1 MYFVIIEEIL
11 DIPLTVEVN
20 EPAPSSRI
28 NSSNLISPVVLDRS
42 SREYW
47 LHPPALLTKGGPRRG
62 HRAAEPAALFPI
74 VDDGM
79 AKTTS
84 PEFRASIQRAFG
96 RQKMAQD
103 LTTTM
108 MMTTATTTTTSSS
121 SMAPP
126 QSVYGP
132 SKKRKV
138 VPLSPLPP
146 PPPQSSSSRD
156 DSTHIGKNR
165 VYILYLSISINYVLM
180 ICTNISQIS

>member
-1 MYFVIIEEIL
+1 MYFVIIEEIP
-11 DIPLTVEVN
+11 DIPSAVEVN
-20 EPAPSSRI
+20 EPGPSSRV
-28 NSSNLISPVVLDRS
+28 NSSNLVSPVVLDRS

-47 LHPPALLTKGGPRRG
+47 VHPPALPSSGGPRRG
-62 HRAAEPAALFPI
+62 HRAAEPAAPFPI
-74 VDDGM
+74 VDDGT
-79 AKTTS
+79 AKTTT

-96 RQKMAQD
+96 RQNMAQD
-103 LTTTM
+103 LTTTTT
-108 MMTTATTTTTSSS
+108 MMTTATTTTSSS

-138 VPLSPLPP
+138 VPLSPL

-180 ICTNISQIS
+180 ICTNIS